1 MIKIVLLFGLH
12 SVVFSQISYL
22 GQIQPIFNT
31 NCTGCHMGGGAATL
45 DLTNYNGVMTGGVSG
60 LAVISGDHQNS
71 ELYNRITLPE
81 GVAGSMPPNDP
92 LSPEEINLIAEWI
105 NEGANNL
112 SIEDFISPQNFTL
125 DQNYP
130 NPFNPNTTITYN
142 LPDNQMISLKILDAS
157 GKIIRTMVNEFQ
169 YSGSKRVQWNAMN
182 DNGQKVSSGVY
193 FFSVETENI
202 RQTRKMILLK

>member
-1 MIKIVLLFGLH
+1 MKIILLLGLH

-22 GQIQPIFNT
+22 GQIQPIFNS

-45 DLTNYNGVMTGGVSG
+45 DLTNYNGVMAGGVSG
-60 LAVISGDHQNS
+60 LSVISGDHQNS

-81 GVAGSMPPNDP
+81 GAAGSMPPNDP
-92 LSPEEINLIAEWI
+92 LSPGEINLIAEWI
-105 NEGANNL
+105 NEGAINL
-112 SIEDFISPQNFTL
+112 SSEDYISPQNFTL

-157 GKIIRTMVNEFQ
+157 GKIIRTMVDEFQ
-169 YSGSKRVQWNAMN
+169 YSGPNRVQWNALN

-202 RQTRKMILLK
+202 RQTMKMTLLK

>member
-1 MIKIVLLFGLH
+1 MIRIVLLFGLH
-12 SVVFSQISYL
+12 SVIFSQISYL

-60 LAVISGDHQNS
+60 LVVISGDHQNS

-81 GVAGSMPPNDP
+81 GAAGSMPPNDP

-105 NEGANNL
+105 NEGANDL
-112 SIEDFISPQNFTL
+112 SIEDYISPQNFTL

-130 NPFNPNTTITYN
+130 NPFNSNTTVTYN

>member
-1 MIKIVLLFGLH
+1 
-12 SVVFSQISYL
+12 
-22 GQIQPIFNT
+22 
-31 NCTGCHMGGGAATL
+31 MGGGAATL